1 MKWSSFS
8 IQTPSANAKSMQTQD
23 MLRQVQY
30 RLARQGMIELDF
42 WLSPLIL
49 ALKDNNADVLQA
61 ANLLLALEA
70 PVLLD
75 MQLGKIDIPKELQPW
90 LKA

>member
-1 MKWSSFS
+1 
-8 IQTPSANAKSMQTQD
+8 MQTQD